1 MRQRC
6 VLDGDLRLGS
16 TPFFAHSFILWF
28 CSLNGNRRM
37 AFLRR
42 NAPRAL
48 IERLFVGLP
57 QGTSPTACS
66 IALVIGRNKKTQN
79 KGLPL
84 FCFTLYSTQQSSDEV
99 CSLFRRF
106 LPGRYP

>member
-42 NAPRAL
+42 NVPRTLMKRFFCWPFARN
-48 IERLFVGLP
+48 IADCLFDCP
-57 QGTSPTACS
+57 CH
-66 IALVIGRNKKTQN
+66 RKKQKN
-79 KGLPL
+79 
-84 FCFTLYSTQQSSDEV
+84 EI
-99 CSLFRRF
+99 
-106 LPGRYP
+106 